1 MIGFDRAMT
10 ITPPETEKD
19 SLREGKPI
27 QPGVYAMDVPD
38 VIDVRGGVPLEGS
51 LRVRG
56 SKNSVPKTM
65 VAALLTS
72 ELCYI
77 DNVSNIRDIDIVNE
91 MLVALGCHVTR
102 STDHVE
108 IKAAEISPTAH
119 ETLADFH
126 SRSRIPVLT
135 CAPLLHRTGS
145 ALIYQPGGCEIGER
159 PVDLHIQILEAFGAR
174 IEATD
179 NAYVLTADG
188 RPLSGATFT
197 LSYPSVGAT
206 EQFLLAAVLA
216 RGDSVLSNA
225 AIEPE
230 IVDLACVLQKM
241 GALVTVLPDR
251 VIKVSGVDRLHGY
264 RHRSMPDRLEAASWA
279 CAALA
284 TNGRIEVIGA
294 RQADMMTFLNVF
306 RRAGGEFEMT
316 GRGIAFHRGE
326 APLRPL
332 AIETDVHPGFMTD
345 WQAPL
350 VTALTQADGVSV
362 LHETVYENRLG
373 YTAALNSL
381 GANVQV
387 FRECLGPTPCRFGSR
402 NAEHSA
408 VIVGPTRLH
417 GSELYVPDLRAGF
430 SYFLAA
436 VAADGW
442 SRIHGAS
449 LINRGYEDFVDKL
462 TGLGVE
468 MK

>member
-1 MIGFDRAMT
+1 MSQ
-10 ITPPETEKD
+10 EEN
-19 SLREGKPI
+19 LLEGEPI
-27 QPGVYAMDVPD
+27 QPGVYAMDIPD

-51 LRVRG
+51 IRVRG

-65 VAALLTS
+65 VASLLTS
-72 ELCYI
+72 EPCRI
-77 DNVSNIRDIDIVNE
+77 DNVSNIRDIDVVCD
-91 MLVALGCHVTR
+91 MLVALGSEVTR
-102 STDHVE
+102 TEDHVE
-108 IKAAEISPTAH
+108 IRGGEIPSRAQ
-119 ETLADFH
+119 EALVEFH
-126 SRSRIPVLT
+126 SKSRIPVLT

-145 ALIYQPGGCEIGER
+145 AMIYQPGGCAIGER
-159 PVDLHIQILEAFGAR
+159 PVDLHVQILEAFGAR
-174 IEATD
+174 IETTE
-179 NAYVLTADG
+179 NAYVLTADA
-188 RPLSGATFT
+188 PLSGATFT
-197 LSYPSVGAT
+197 LAYPSVGAT

-216 RGDSVLSNA
+216 RGDSELSNA

-251 VIKVSGVDRLHGY
+251 VIRVSGVERLRGY

-316 GRGIAFHRGE
+316 ERGISFHRGE

-402 NAEHSA
+402 NREHSA
-408 VIVGPTRLH
+408 VIVGPTRLR

-442 SRIHGAS
+442 SRIHGAT
-449 LINRGYEDFVDKL
+449 LINRGYEDFVEKL
-462 TGLGVE
+462 AGLGVE

>member
-1 MIGFDRAMT
+1 MT
-10 ITPPETEKD
+10 ITPPRTQEV
-19 SLREGKPI
+19 I
-27 QPGVYAMDVPD
+27 QPGVYTVDIPD
-38 VIDVRGGVPLEGS
+38 VIDVRGGVPLQGS

-72 ELCYI
+72 EQCYI
-77 DNVSNIRDIDIVNE
+77 DNVSNIRDIDIVGE
-91 MLVALGCHVTR
+91 MLVALGCDVTR
-102 STDHVE
+102 TNDHVE
-108 IKAAEISPTAH
+108 IKATQIFPTALDTVA
-119 ETLADFH
+119 EFH

-135 CAPLLHRTGS
+135 CAPLLHRTGT
-145 ALIYQPGGCEIGER
+145 ALISQPGGCEIGER
-159 PVDLHIQILEAFGAR
+159 PVDLHVQILEAFGAR
-174 IEATD
+174 VEVTD
-179 NAYVLTADG
+179 DAYVLRADT
-188 RPLSGATFT
+188 PLSGTTFT

-216 RGDSVLSNA
+216 RGDSELSNA

-251 VIKVSGVDRLHGY
+251 VIRVSGVDRLHGY

-284 TNGRIEVIGA
+284 TNGRIEVVGA

-316 GRGIAFHRGE
+316 ERGIAFYRGS

-350 VTALTQADGVSV
+350 VTALTQAEGVSV

-436 VAADGW
+436 VAAEGW

-449 LINRGYEDFVDKL
+449 LINRGYEDFVEKL